1 VTKIVYYLYLK
12 ILKHI
17 MNFMRQLCFR
27 MTSLYKLSSV
37 SRRNLVCL
45 NYARM
50 FSTSFKLN
58 IKSSTINFDSLDDL
72 KKKPVRFTT
81 SPAYNLDP
89 NRSAMPTVG
98 DDTPWFQGPLVAFS
112 LACFLIYFTML
123 REENDVDEQLSGR
136 LYDRVDGL
144 EKASILNKI
153 NYNKQYDIDSTDLY
167 KRLKEIEEEEAALK
181 AK

>member
-1 VTKIVYYLYLK
+1 MTETDQEIETEEVGLETVIKENTLTNTRKVNIVGDLQVTKIVYYLYLK

-123 REENDVDEQLSGR
+123 R
-136 LYDRVDGL
+136 
-144 EKASILNKI
+144 
-153 NYNKQYDIDSTDLY
+153 
-167 KRLKEIEEEEAALK
+167 
-181 AK
+181 